1 MRIESN
7 FKNSVVIRAFRTLVI
22 VSLVLFFQSCDDKED
37 DPAPDLCNE
46 GRNGER
52 TLYMKMIHH
61 TRPIK
66 GARVFIKYNATEFPG
81 TDTTRYDYAVSAAVD
96 SPIASIDSLA
106 CGNYYVYAIGIDSLL
121 DPSNWICKGGL
132 PYSTNL
138 SSGIDSINVY
148 ITEGD

>member
-1 MRIESN
+1 MRLELN
-7 FKNSVVIRAFRTLVI
+7 LKKFMVIRAFRSLVI
-22 VSLVLFFQSCDDKED
+22 VSLVLFFQSCDDNDED
-37 DPAPDLCNE
+37 PTPDLCNE

-106 CGNYYVYAIGIDSLL
+106 CGNYYVYAVGIDSLL